1 METGNSYQELICIT
15 CPRGCRL
22 RVEREMSGELRV
34 SGNACRRGIAYANAE
49 LNDPRRMIASTV
61 RAIHGVHPVV
71 PVATERPIPKAK
83 IRDVMTQLRS
93 VAVTAPVR
101 IGDVIL
107 KDAAG
112 TGVDVLAS
120 RDLAAD

>member
-1 METGNSYQELICIT
+1 METGNPYQELICNT

-22 RVEREMSGELRV
+22 RVERELSGELSV
-34 SGNACRRGIAYANAE
+34 SGNACRRGIAYASAE

-61 RAIHGVHPVV
+61 RAIHGIHPVV

-101 IGDVIL
+101 NGYVIL
-107 KDAAG
+107 KDAPG
-112 TGVDVLAS
+112 TAVDVLAS

>member
-1 METGNSYQELICIT
+1 MTGVQT
-15 CPRGCRL
+15 CAL
-22 RVEREMSGELRV
+22 
-34 SGNACRRGIAYANAE
+34 
-49 LNDPRRMIASTV
+49 
-61 RAIHGVHPVV
+61 
-71 PVATERPIPKAK
+71 PISKAK